1 MKQFLIKERNKLLI
15 LLGIMLINA
24 EILAQDY
31 IVPTSGQV
39 VASISDKGVNRIAI
53 ENDRI
58 AQVIGNEDEY
68 IIESDSSLGQVF
80 LSTEL
85 KATKEISVRFVTERE
100 KIIDVKLTVKQ
111 IEPQTIVFKYKNE
124 ANESISSS
132 NSYSNSSK
140 SSNLNSVVTGVVQ
153 AKHTLEQKNNATN
166 DKQQIIEMIKLVYS
180 NKVQGINLPSLSCL
194 KQNQKLNG
202 LKIVQATQ
210 YPLKKQTVIKA
221 MISNNS
227 KKEMLLDP
235 QDFSRCMNL
244 VTAVVLNNNALA
256 PKANT
261 SIYLVG
267 RDEK

>member
-15 LLGIMLINA
+15 LLSMLLINVDV
-24 EILAQDY
+24 LAQDY
-31 IVPTSGQV
+31 IVPTNSQV

-100 KIIDVKLTVKQ
+100 KIIDVKLTIKQ

-132 NSYSNSSK
+132 NSSK
-140 SSNLNSVVTGVVQ
+140 GSNLNSVAMPIIQ

-180 NKVQGINLPSLSCL
+180 DKVQGVNLPNLSCL
-194 KQNQKLNG
+194 KQNPKLNG
-202 LKIVQATQ
+202 LKIVQVTQ

-221 MISNNS
+221 MIANNS
-227 KKEMLLDP
+227 KKGILLDP

-244 VTAVVLNNNALA
+244 VTAVVLNNNTLA
-256 PKANT
+256 PKAST

-267 RDEK
+267 RDGK

>member
-15 LLGIMLINA
+15 LLGMLLINVDA
-24 EILAQDY
+24 LAQDY
-31 IVPTSGQV
+31 IVPTNGQV

-68 IIESDSSLGQVF
+68 IIESDSSLGQIF

-100 KIIDVKLTVKQ
+100 KIIDVKLTIKQ

-132 NSYSNSSK
+132 NSSK
-140 SSNLNSVVTGVVQ
+140 GSNLNSVAMPIIQ

-180 NKVQGINLPSLSCL
+180 DKVQGFNLPSLSCL
-194 KQNQKLNG
+194 KQNPKLNG

-221 MISNNS
+221 MIANNS

-235 QDFSRCMNL
+235 QDFSRCMSL

-256 PKANT
+256 PKAST
-261 SIYLVG
+261 GIYLVG